1 MIKKT
6 NNNKKIR
13 TKSKKDK
20 QIEVLL
26 WKIREFDMK
35 IKKERKNKKTKEKA
49 VDVKSEARW
58 LHAQSWRGYRGDS
71 NIILEASVWLS
82 SDNALT
88 ARSARATPTR

>member
-35 IKKERKNKKTKEKA
+35 IKEERENKKQKK
-49 VDVKSEARW
+49 R
-58 LHAQSWRGYRGDS
+58 
-71 NIILEASVWLS
+71 
-82 SDNALT
+82 
-88 ARSARATPTR
+88 P